1 MERYADRTYREPII
15 NGTNLSNMVERDI
28 KLTLAQGLA
37 AIDLSEVNLEGKII
51 NDTDEPLDLTRV
63 NFEAALLG
71 GATLNHTNLSGVN
84 LERVNF
90 TDGSL
95 VGSDL
100 TGARITDADLIGT
113 DLTDAILL
121 EIESSNV
128 LFNFANLTRAN
139 LSGSRFTNASF
150 HKAKLTHTNFTGA
163 QLQNANFTKAKLDNT
178 IFIEAQLEDADFR
191 NMDLRNTVMT
201 GANLAGA
208 NLAGAILT
216 GVNLTGAD
224 LRGAILTGADLR
236 GAKLTG
242 ANLEGASLAGANLRL
257 AKLTGANLTNT
268 NLMNVDLTE
277 ANLESA
283 NLTSAILRGA
293 DLRSAEL
300 IDTNFTSANLTNANL
315 SSFNATNPVFTG
327 ATLTGALFEE
337 EEEEDDGVDFEEMK
351 KAIRNNN
358 IVKVEELVNLNLR
371 YVTVANNVGETPLYM
386 AAYFGHL
393 AIIKYLVDNGAD
405 INIQEPRAG
414 WSPLHMA
421 ISEGKTDVVEYF
433 INQGINWNM
442 QTRYGETP
450 LVLAFRKN
458 KNNSHLEIIKMLLIV
473 GADITIE
480 DVKGQN
486 ALYYAE
492 EQNNAEL
499 IKLLTDIQ
507 DAIDPP
513 IMLDTVTVNRNQIPQ
528 EANDFVNMEDV
539 NIQQFLQ
546 EDPQNKVIKV
556 GENFYATNGN
566 DIQTNYLK
574 QSQKNNYIYYPC
586 KKVLPGALAIYK
598 ENVYMDKPIFSASY
612 IVGVLSDFV
621 LLKEVKAM
629 IKSEHQYFEIIPSEV
644 EHIPANAS
652 AQMLTVNRDAVG
664 ANHCQE
670 GKEGKI
676 LKLKMINIVES
687 KAESKATKSKAESK
701 ATKSKSE
708 GKAEGKAKNRTK
720 KRRQRKT
727 KKEIKKPGNKKTR
740 K

>member
-1 MERYADRTYREPII
+1 
-15 NGTNLSNMVERDI
+15 MVQRDI
-28 KLTLAQGLA
+28 KLTLAQGLG

-63 NFEAALLG
+63 NFEAAMLG
-71 GATLNHTNLSGVN
+71 GTIMNNTNLRGVN

-90 TDGSL
+90 ADGSL
-95 VGSDL
+95 IGSDL

-128 LFNFANLTRAN
+128 LFNFANLTRAD
-139 LSGSRFTNASF
+139 LSGSRFTHASF
-150 HKAKLTHTNFTGA
+150 NKSKLSHTNFTGA
-163 QLQNANFTKAKLDNT
+163 ELQNANFTKAKLDNT

-191 NMDLRNTVMT
+191 NMDLRNAVMT

-216 GVNLTGAD
+216 GIKLTGAN

-242 ANLEGASLAGANLRL
+242 ANLEGASLAGANLRV
-257 AKLTGANLTNT
+257 AKLTGANLTNA
-268 NLMNVDLTE
+268 NLMNADLTE

-283 NLTSAILRGA
+283 NLTSANLRGA
-293 DLRSAEL
+293 DLRGAIL
-300 IDTNFTSANLTNANL
+300 IDTNFTNANLTNANL

-351 KAIRNNN
+351 KAIQSNN
-358 IVKVEELVNLNLR
+358 IAKVEELVNLNLR
-371 YVTVANNVGETPLYM
+371 YVTVANSVGETPLYM

-393 AIIKYLVDNGAD
+393 AIINYLVDNGAD
-405 INIQEPRAG
+405 INLQEPRAG

-421 ISEGKTDVVEYF
+421 ISQGKTDVVEYF
-433 INQGINWNM
+433 INQGADWNM
-442 QTRYGETP
+442 QTRYGDTP
-450 LVLAFRKN
+450 LILAFRKN

-480 DVKGQN
+480 NTIGQN
-486 ALYYAE
+486 VLYYAE

-507 DAIDPP
+507 DANDPP

-574 QSQKNNYIYYPC
+574 QKEKNNYIYYPC
-586 KKVLPGALAIYK
+586 KKVLPGVLAIYK

-629 IKSEHQYFEIIPSEV
+629 VRSEHQYFEIITDGPEV

-652 AQMLTVNRDAVG
+652 AQMLTSNRNAVG

-687 KAESKATKSKAESK
+687 KATESKATESK
-701 ATKSKSE
+701 ATE
-708 GKAEGKAKNRTK
+708 NNEAEGKRRKNKSRKGVLKTRAKPK
-720 KRRQRKT
+720 A
-727 KKEIKKPGNKKTR
+727 KPGKKSRVKKDKR
-740 K
+740 KKSQKK

>member
-1 MERYADRTYREPII
+1 MERYRTRTYREPII
-15 NGTNLSNMVERDI
+15 NGTNLSNMVQRDI

-51 NDTDEPLDLTRV
+51 NDTNEPLDLTRV
-63 NFEAALLG
+63 NFEAAMLG
-71 GATLNHTNLSGVN
+71 GATLNNTNLSGVN

-178 IFIEAQLEDADFR
+178 IFIEAQLENADFQ

-201 GANLAGA
+201 GVNLAGA
-208 NLAGAILT
+208 NLTGAILT
-216 GVNLTGAD
+216 GVNLAGVNLAGAD
-224 LRGAILTGADLR
+224 LTGADLR

-257 AKLTGANLTNT
+257 AKLIGANLTNA
-268 NLMNVDLTE
+268 NLMNADLTE
-277 ANLESA
+277 ANLENA
-283 NLTSAILRGA
+283 NLTSANLRGA
-293 DLRSAEL
+293 DLRSAIL
-300 IDTNFTSANLTNANL
+300 INTNFTNANLTNANL

-327 ATLTGALFEE
+327 ATLTGALFED
-337 EEEEDDGVDFEEMK
+337 EEEDDGVDFEEMK
-351 KAIRNNN
+351 KAIQSNN
-358 IVKVEELVNLNLR
+358 IAKVEEFVNLNLR
-371 YVTVANNVGETPLYM
+371 YVTVANKVGETPLYM
-386 AAYFGHL
+386 TAYFGHL
-393 AIIKYLVDNGAD
+393 AIVKYLVDNGAN
-405 INIQEPRAG
+405 INLQEPRAG
-414 WSPLHMA
+414 WSPLHMS
-421 ISEGKTDVVEYF
+421 ISEGKTDVVEYL
-433 INQGINWNM
+433 INQGADWNM

-450 LVLAFRKN
+450 LILAFRKN
-458 KNNSHLEIIKMLLIV
+458 KNNSHLEIIKMLLII

-507 DAIDPP
+507 DANDPP
-513 IMLDTVTVNRNQIPQ
+513 IMLDIVTVNRNQIPQ

-652 AQMLTVNRDAVG
+652 AQMLTSNRDAVG

-687 KAESKATKSKAESK
+687 KATESKATENN
-701 ATKSKSE
+701 E
-708 GKAEGKAKNRTK
+708 AEGKRRKNKSRKGVLKTRAKPK
-720 KRRQRKT
+720 A
-727 KKEIKKPGNKKTR
+727 KPGKKSRVKKDKR
-740 K
+740 KKSQKK

>member
-1 MERYADRTYREPII
+1 
-15 NGTNLSNMVERDI
+15 
-28 KLTLAQGLA
+28 
-37 AIDLSEVNLEGKII
+37 
-51 NDTDEPLDLTRV
+51 
-63 NFEAALLG
+63 
-71 GATLNHTNLSGVN
+71 
-84 LERVNF
+84 
-90 TDGSL
+90 
-95 VGSDL
+95 
-100 TGARITDADLIGT
+100 
-113 DLTDAILL
+113 
-121 EIESSNV
+121 
-128 LFNFANLTRAN
+128 
-139 LSGSRFTNASF
+139 
-150 HKAKLTHTNFTGA
+150 
-163 QLQNANFTKAKLDNT
+163 
-178 IFIEAQLEDADFR
+178 
-191 NMDLRNTVMT
+191 
-201 GANLAGA
+201 
-208 NLAGAILT
+208 
-216 GVNLTGAD
+216 
-224 LRGAILTGADLR
+224 
-236 GAKLTG
+236 
-242 ANLEGASLAGANLRL
+242 
-257 AKLTGANLTNT
+257 
-268 NLMNVDLTE
+268 
-277 ANLESA
+277 
-283 NLTSAILRGA
+283 
-293 DLRSAEL
+293 
-300 IDTNFTSANLTNANL
+300 
-315 SSFNATNPVFTG
+315 
-327 ATLTGALFEE
+327 
-337 EEEEDDGVDFEEMK
+337 
-351 KAIRNNN
+351 
-358 IVKVEELVNLNLR
+358 
-371 YVTVANNVGETPLYM
+371 
-386 AAYFGHL
+386 
-393 AIIKYLVDNGAD
+393 
-405 INIQEPRAG
+405 
-414 WSPLHMA
+414 MA

-458 KNNSHLEIIKMLLIV
+458 TNNSRLEIIKMLLIV

-480 DVKGQN
+480 NVKGQN

-676 LKLKMINIVES
+676 LKLKMINIVEEATSKATESKATESKAAES
-687 KAESKATKSKAESK
+687 KAESKAGGKAKESKAESK
-701 ATKSKSE
+701 SG
-708 GKAEGKAKNRTK
+708 GKTKNRTK